1 MNKLFL
7 NGLLR
12 TNNDEFKK
20 KIPFI
25 TKLQNELD
33 RNSSQIKF
41 HNY

>member
-1 MNKLFL
+1 MHKLFL

-12 TNNDEFKK
+12 TNNDEFVK

-25 TKLQNELD
+25 SKLQNELD
-33 RNSSQIKF
+33 RNSSQRKL